1 MDTPLNLQDA
11 ILNLQRYL
19 RTISFVDSRITR
31 VPIDGLFDSDTQKAV
46 SEYQR
51 TRGLAE
57 TGIVDKNTW
66 DRIFDEYKMITDAKD
81 RTPTVNFFP
90 TYPENY
96 EAVPGEKSTFISLI
110 QLLLRELS
118 VIYDSLSDVVENG
131 IFDEK
136 TENAVK
142 SFQRANLLTPNGI
155 VDTATWNALLK
166 SYSEIGDNYL

>member
-19 RTISFVDSRITR
+19 RAISFIDSRITR

-66 DRIFDEYKMITDAKD
+66 DRIFDEYKMITQAQD

-90 TYPENY
+90 TYPESY
-96 EAVPGEKSTFISLI
+96 EAVLGEKSSFITAV

-118 VIYDSLSDVVENG
+118 VIYDDLPEISITGVFDTPTEESVK
-131 IFDEK
+131 IFQLASGLEPTGRID
-136 TENAVK
+136 
-142 SFQRANLLTPNGI
+142 LLT
-155 VDTATWNALLK
+155 WNRMGRDF
-166 SYSEIGDNYL
+166 ENYREN

>member
-19 RTISFVDSRITR
+19 RAISFVDSRITR

-57 TGIVDKNTW
+57 TGLVDKNTW
-66 DRIFDEYKMITDAKD
+66 DSIYNEYRIITQAQD

-90 TYPENY
+90 TTPENY
-96 EAVPGEKSTFISLI
+96 EAALGEESTFVALA
-110 QLLLRELS
+110 QLVLRELS
-118 VIYDSLSDVVENG
+118 VIYDDFPEIEING
-131 IFDEK
+131 IFDK
-136 TENAVK
+136 ATEEAVK
-142 SFQRANLLTPNGI
+142 IFQLASDLQPTGRIDLLT
-155 VDTATWNALLK
+155 WNRMGRDFA
-166 SYSEIGDNYL
+166 NYREN